1 MANVLV
7 EETSLSNIAS
17 AIREKNGGSATY
29 KPGEMAAAISNLPT
43 GGSNNGEDAFLTRSG
58 SGDYVNDRI
67 ETLGG
72 GAFYQT
78 NYSTITLSN
87 VKVMDGASI
96 IRFNNNLTELNL
108 PALTTI
114 TCTYTEPSKSSTY
127 GMQISNNASLTTL
140 NLPNLTTI
148 SNSVAASFAYNS
160 NLVNISL
167 PSLTTSSLNST
178 FEHCS
183 SLETVDLSSLQ
194 SSSNAYMTFRGCSS
208 LQSVNLPNLTQW
220 GCGNGREEGMFY
232 TFYDCTNLQTVNL
245 PNLTNAGRLDN
256 TFYNCTNLQ
265 TVNLPNLTNATL
277 GNDVFENCVSL
288 QTIELKISNVY
299 GGNIFRNCSSLTQV
313 KAPLASID
321 SSCFSNCSALRK
333 LILPQTDKITTLESS
348 TAFKDTFL
356 DKDGVTNGIY
366 VPSALLNEYRTAT
379 NWVTLASH
387 IHALND

>member
-17 AIREKNGGSATY
+17 AIREKSGDSATY
-29 KPGEMAAAISNLPT
+29 KPGEMAAAISNLPI
-43 GGSNNGEDAFLTRSG
+43 GGNNGEDAFLTRSG

-87 VKVMDGASI
+87 VKVMDGASV
-96 IRFNNNLTELNL
+96 IRFNDNLTTLNL

-114 TCTYTEPSKSSTY
+114 TCTNTGSNQW
-127 GMQISNNASLTTL
+127 GMQISNNPSLTTL

-148 SNSVAASFAYNS
+148 SNSVASSFAYNS

-167 PSLTTSSLNST
+167 PSLTTSSLNNT
-178 FEHCS
+178 FSHCS

-208 LQSVNLPNLTQW
+208 LQSVNLSNLTQW
-220 GCGNGREEGMFY
+220 GCGDGREEGMFY

-277 GNDVFENCVSL
+277 GNSVFEDCVSL
-288 QTIELKISNVY
+288 QSIELKISNVY
-299 GGNIFRNCSSLTQV
+299 GGNIFRNCTSLTQV
-313 KAPLASID
+313 KAPLKSIN

-333 LILPQTDKITTLESS
+333 LILPQTDKVTTLENSN
-348 TAFKDTFL
+348 AFKDTFL

-366 VPSALLNEYRTAT
+366 VPSALLNEYRKAT
-379 NWVTLASH
+379 NWVTLANH

>member
-17 AIREKNGGSATY
+17 AIREKSGGSATY

-43 GGSNNGEDAFLTRSG
+43 GGGSEDEILTRSG

-114 TCTYTEPSKSSTY
+114 TCTYIEPSKSAKY

-140 NLPNLTTI
+140 NFPNLTTM
-148 SNSVAASFAYNS
+148 SDSVAGSFQTNP
-160 NLVNISL
+160 NLVSVSM
-167 PSLTTSSLNST
+167 PSLTTANLMQG
-178 FEHCS
+178 FAYCP

-194 SSSNAYMTFRGCSS
+194 SSSNAQWAFTDCSS
-208 LQSVNLPNLTQW
+208 LQSINLPNLTQW
-220 GCGNGREEGMFY
+220 GEMYE
-232 TFYDCTNLQTVNL
+232 TFRGCTNLQTVNL
-245 PNLTNAGRLDN
+245 PNLTGAILSTGA
-256 TFYNCTNLQ
+256 FQSCT
-265 TVNLPNLTNATL
+265 
-277 GNDVFENCVSL
+277 SL
-288 QTIELKISNVY
+288 QTIELKISTDPVRHWSPFY
-299 GGNIFRNCSSLTQV
+299 GCTSLTKI
-313 KAPLASID
+313 KAPLAHIMGFGKCD
-321 SSCFSNCSALRK
+321 KLRT
-333 LILPQTDKITTLESS
+333 LILPQTDKVAALENN
-348 TAFKDTFL
+348 TAFKDTL
-356 DKDGVTNGIY
+356 IGKNHNSGIY
-366 VPSALLNEYRTAT
+366 VPRVLLNEYKTAT
-379 NWVTLASH
+379 NWVTLSNYIYA
-387 IHALND
+387 IEDYPDITGG

>member
-29 KPGEMAAAISNLPT
+29 KPGEMAAAISNLPI

-58 SGDYVNDRI
+58 SGEYVNDRI

-87 VKVMDGASI
+87 VKVIDGASV
-96 IRFNNNLTELNL
+96 IRYNDNLTTLNL

-114 TCTYTEPSKSSTY
+114 TCTNTGSSSW
-127 GMQISNNASLTTL
+127 GMQISNNSSLTTL

-148 SNSVAASFAYNS
+148 SDSVAASFAYNS

-208 LQSVNLPNLTQW
+208 LQSINLPNLTQW
-220 GCGNGREEGMFY
+220 GSGDGREEGMFY
-232 TFYDCTNLQTVNL
+232 TFYDCSNLQTVNL

-277 GNDVFENCVSL
+277 GNDVFESCVSL

-299 GGNIFRNCSSLTQV
+299 GGNIFRNCTSLTQV

-379 NWVTLASH
+379 NWVTLANH

>member
-17 AIREKNGGSATY
+17 AIREKSGGSATY
-29 KPGEMAAAISNLPT
+29 KPGEMAAAISNLPI
-43 GGSNNGEDAFLTRSG
+43 GSGNEDDFLTRSG
-58 SGDYVNDRI
+58 SGEYVNDRI

-87 VKVMDGASI
+87 VKVMDGGSI

-114 TCTYTEPSKSSTY
+114 TCTYVEPSKSIKY

-167 PSLTTSSLNST
+167 PSLTTANLMQVFT
-178 FEHCS
+178 YCS
-183 SLETVDLSSLQ
+183 SLETVDLPSLQ

-208 LQSVNLPNLTQW
+208 LQSVNLSNLTQW
-220 GCGNGREEGMFY
+220 GGGDGREEGMFY

-277 GNDVFENCVSL
+277 GSSVFEDCVSL

-299 GGNIFRNCSSLTQV
+299 GGRIFKNCTSLTQV
-313 KAPLASID
+313 KAPLTSID
-321 SSCFSNCSALRK
+321 STCFSNCSALRK

-366 VPSALLNEYRTAT
+366 VPSALLNEYRKAT
-379 NWVTLASH
+379 NWVTLANH

>member
-17 AIREKNGGSATY
+17 AIREKSGGSATY
-29 KPGEMAAAISNLPT
+29 KPGEMAAAISNLPI

-58 SGDYVNDRI
+58 SGEYVNDRI
-67 ETLGG
+67 EKLGG

-87 VKVMDGASI
+87 VKVIDGASV
-96 IRFNNNLTELNL
+96 IRYNDNLITLNL

-114 TCTYTEPSKSSTY
+114 TCTNTGLNSW
-127 GMQISNNASLTTL
+127 GMQISNNSSLTTL

-208 LQSVNLPNLTQW
+208 LQSINLPNLTQW
-220 GCGNGREEGMFY
+220 GSGDGREEGMFY
-232 TFYDCTNLQTVNL
+232 TFYDCSNLQTVNL

-277 GNDVFENCVSL
+277 GNDVFESCVSL

-299 GGNIFRNCSSLTQV
+299 GGNIFRNCTSLTQV

-379 NWVTLASH
+379 NWVTLANH

>member
-29 KPGEMAAAISNLPT
+29 KPGEMAAAISNLPI
-43 GGSNNGEDAFLTRSG
+43 GGSNTGEDAFLTRSG

-96 IRFNNNLTELNL
+96 IRFNNNLTALNL

-114 TCTYTEPSKSSTY
+114 TCTYTDPSVHLMMKY
-127 GMQISNNASLTTL
+127 GSQISNNASLTTL

-148 SNSVAASFAYNS
+148 SNSVAASFSNNS
-160 NLVNISL
+160 NLVSVSL
-167 PSLTTSSLNST
+167 PSLTTANLMQG
-178 FEHCS
+178 FAYCP
-183 SLETVDLSSLQ
+183 SLETVNLSSLQ
-194 SSSNAYMTFRGCSS
+194 SSSNAYQTFYNCSN
-208 LQSVNLPNLTQW
+208 LQSINLPNLTQW
-220 GCGNGREEGMFY
+220 GVDDAMMYE
-232 TFYDCTNLQTVNL
+232 TFE
-245 PNLTNAGRLDN
+245 
-256 TFYNCTNLQ
+256 NCTNLQ
-265 TVNLPNLTNATL
+265 TVNLPKLTNAIL
-277 GNDVFENCVSL
+277 GDSTFKNCTSL
-288 QTIELKISNVY
+288 QSIELKCSNSLVFY
-299 GGNIFRNCSSLTQV
+299 NNIFKGCTSLTQV
-313 KAPLASID
+313 KAPLTIIS
-321 SSCFSNCSALRK
+321 SSCFSNCSSLMK
-333 LILPQTDKITTLESS
+333 LILPQTDKVATLESS
-348 TAFKDTFL
+348 TAFADTLL

-379 NWVTLASH
+379 NWVTLANH

>member
-17 AIREKNGGSATY
+17 AIRIKNGGSATY
-29 KPGEMAAAISNLPT
+29 KPGEMAAAISNLPI

-67 ETLGG
+67 EKLGG

-87 VKVMDGASI
+87 VKVIDGASV
-96 IRFNNNLTELNL
+96 IRYNDNLTTLNL

-114 TCTYTEPSKSSTY
+114 TCTNTGSNPW
-127 GMQISNNASLTTL
+127 GMQISNNSSLTTL

-208 LQSVNLPNLTQW
+208 LQSINLPNLTQW
-220 GCGNGREEGMFY
+220 GSGDGREEGMFY

-277 GNDVFENCVSL
+277 GSDVFESCVSL

-299 GGNIFRNCSSLTQV
+299 GGNIFRNCTSLTQV

-366 VPSALLNEYRTAT
+366 VPSALLNEYRNAT
-379 NWVTLASH
+379 NWVTLANH

>member
-17 AIREKNGGSATY
+17 AIREKSGGSATY
-29 KPGEMAAAISNLPT
+29 KPGEMAAAISNLPI
-43 GGSNNGEDAFLTRSG
+43 GGSSEDAFLTRSG

-67 ETLGG
+67 EILGG

-114 TCTYTEPSKSSTY
+114 TCTYTQPSQLAIMKYSS
-127 GMQISNNASLTTL
+127 QISNNASLTTL
-140 NLPNLTTI
+140 NLPNLTTV
-148 SNSVAASFAYNS
+148 SNSVAASFSNNP
-160 NLVNISL
+160 NLVSVSL
-167 PSLTTSSLNST
+167 PSLTTANL
-178 FEHCS
+178 FQGFAYCK
-183 SLETVDLSSLQ
+183 SLETVNLSNLQ
-194 SSSNAYMTFRGCSS
+194 SSSNAYQTFYSCTN
-208 LQSVNLPNLTQW
+208 LQSINLPNLTQW
-220 GCGNGREEGMFY
+220 GVDGAMMYE
-232 TFYDCTNLQTVNL
+232 TFEDCTNLQTINL
-245 PNLTNAGRLDN
+245 PKLTDAILGDS
-256 TFYNCTNLQ
+256 TFRNCK
-265 TVNLPNLTNATL
+265 
-277 GNDVFENCVSL
+277 SL
-288 QTIELKISNVY
+288 QSIELKCSNSLVFY
-299 GGNIFRNCSSLTQV
+299 NSIFKGCTSLTQV
-313 KAPLASID
+313 KAPLTIIS

-333 LILPQTDKITTLESS
+333 LILPQTDKVATLESS

-379 NWVTLASH
+379 NWVTLANH

>member
-17 AIREKNGGSATY
+17 AIREKSGGSATY
-29 KPGEMAAAISNLPT
+29 KPGEMAAAISNLST
-43 GGSNNGEDAFLTRSG
+43 GGGNGEDDFLTRSG

-114 TCTYTEPSKSSTY
+114 TCTYSDPSLLPIMKYSS
-127 GMQISNNASLTTL
+127 QISNNSSLTTL

-148 SNSVAASFAYNS
+148 SDSVAASFSNNS
-160 NLVNISL
+160 NLVSVSL
-167 PSLTTSSLNST
+167 PSLTTANLMQG
-178 FEHCS
+178 FAYCK
-183 SLETVDLSSLQ
+183 SLETVNLSNLQ
-194 SSSNAYMTFRGCSS
+194 SSSNAYQTFYSCTN
-208 LQSVNLPNLTQW
+208 LQSINLPNLTQW
-220 GCGNGREEGMFY
+220 GVDGAMMYE
-232 TFYDCTNLQTVNL
+232 TFEDCTNLQTVNL
-245 PNLTNAGRLDN
+245 PKLTNAILGDS
-256 TFYNCTNLQ
+256 TFRNCK
-265 TVNLPNLTNATL
+265 
-277 GNDVFENCVSL
+277 SL
-288 QTIELKISNVY
+288 QSIELKCSNSLVFY
-299 GGNIFRNCSSLTQV
+299 NSIFKGCTSLTQV
-313 KAPLASID
+313 KAPLTIIS

-333 LILPQTDKITTLESS
+333 LILPQTDKVATLESS

-379 NWVTLASH
+379 NWVTLANH

>member
-17 AIREKNGGSATY
+17 AIREKSGGSATY
-29 KPGEMAAAISNLPT
+29 KPGEMAAAISNLPI
-43 GGSNNGEDAFLTRSG
+43 GGSNNGEDDFLTRSG

-96 IRFNNNLTELNL
+96 IRFNNNLTTLNL

-114 TCTYTEPSKSSTY
+114 TCTNIGSNPW
-127 GMQISNNASLTTL
+127 GMQISNNPSLTTL

-183 SLETVDLSSLQ
+183 SLETVELSSLQ

-208 LQSVNLPNLTQW
+208 LQSINLSNLTQW
-220 GCGNGREEGMFY
+220 GSGDGREEGMFY

-277 GNDVFENCVSL
+277 GNNVFENCVSL

-299 GGNIFRNCSSLTQV
+299 GGDIFRNCTSLTQV
-313 KAPLASID
+313 KAPLKSIN
-321 SSCFSNCSALRK
+321 STCFSNCSALRK

-366 VPSALLNEYRTAT
+366 VPSALLNEYRKAT
-379 NWVTLASH
+379 NWVTLANH

>member
-17 AIREKNGGSATY
+17 AIREKSGGSATY

-87 VKVMDGASI
+87 VKVIDGASV
-96 IRFNNNLTELNL
+96 IRFNDNLTTLNL

-114 TCTYTEPSKSSTY
+114 TCTNTGSNSW
-127 GMQISNNASLTTL
+127 GMQISNNSSLTTL

-183 SLETVDLSSLQ
+183 SLETVDLSILQ

-208 LQSVNLPNLTQW
+208 LQSINLPNLTQW
-220 GCGNGREEGMFY
+220 GCGDGREEGMFY

-277 GNDVFENCVSL
+277 GNNVFENCVSL

-299 GGNIFRNCSSLTQV
+299 GGNIFRNCTSLTQV
-313 KAPLASID
+313 KAPLKSIN
-321 SSCFSNCSALRK
+321 STCFSNCSALRK

-366 VPSALLNEYRTAT
+366 VPSALLNEYRNAT
-379 NWVTLASH
+379 NWVTLANH

>member
-17 AIREKNGGSATY
+17 AIREKSGDSATY
-29 KPGEMAAAISNLPT
+29 KPGEMAAAISNLPI
-43 GGSNNGEDAFLTRSG
+43 GGGNDEDAFLTRSG

-87 VKVMDGASI
+87 VKVIDGASV
-96 IRFNNNLTELNL
+96 IRYNDNLTTLNL

-114 TCTYTEPSKSSTY
+114 TCTNTGSNSW
-127 GMQISNNASLTTL
+127 GMQISNNSSLTTL

-148 SNSVAASFAYNS
+148 SDSVAASFAYNS

-167 PSLTTSSLNST
+167 PLLTTSSLNST

-208 LQSVNLPNLTQW
+208 LQSINLPNLTQW
-220 GCGNGREEGMFY
+220 GSGDGREEGMFY
-232 TFYDCTNLQTVNL
+232 TFYDCSNLQTVNL

-299 GGNIFRNCSSLTQV
+299 GGNIFRNCTSLTQV

-379 NWVTLASH
+379 NWVTLANH

>member
-17 AIREKNGGSATY
+17 AIREKSGGSATY
-29 KPGEMAAAISNLPT
+29 KPGEMAAAISNLPI
-43 GGSNNGEDAFLTRSG
+43 GGSNDEDAFLTRSG
-58 SGDYVNDRI
+58 SGEYVNDRI
-67 ETLGG
+67 EKLGG

-96 IRFNNNLTELNL
+96 IRYNDNLTTLNL

-114 TCTYTEPSKSSTY
+114 TCTNTGSNQW
-127 GMQISNNASLTTL
+127 GMQISNNPSLTTL

-167 PSLTTSSLNST
+167 PSLTTANLSQVFS
-178 FEHCS
+178 HCT

-208 LQSVNLPNLTQW
+208 LQSINLSNLTQW
-220 GCGNGREEGMFY
+220 GSGDGREEGMFY

-277 GNDVFENCVSL
+277 GSSVFEDCISL

-299 GGNIFRNCSSLTQV
+299 GGRIFSNCTSLTQV

-321 SSCFSNCSALRK
+321 SSCFSNCSALKK
-333 LILPQTDKITTLESS
+333 LILPQTDKVTVLESS
-348 TAFKDTFL
+348 TAFADTLL

-379 NWVTLASH
+379 NWVTLANH

>member
-17 AIREKNGGSATY
+17 AIREKSGGSATY

-43 GGSNNGEDAFLTRSG
+43 GGNEDDFLTRSG

-87 VKVMDGASI
+87 VKIIDGASV
-96 IRFNNNLTELNL
+96 IRYNDNLTALNL

-114 TCTYTEPSKSSTY
+114 TCTNAGSNQW
-127 GMQISNNASLTTL
+127 GMQISNNPSLTTL
-140 NLPNLTTI
+140 NFPNLTTI
-148 SNSVAASFAYNS
+148 SDSVAASFAYNN

-167 PSLTTSSLNST
+167 PSLTTSKLNST
-178 FEHCS
+178 FEHCT

-208 LQSVNLPNLTQW
+208 LQSINLSNLTQW
-220 GCGNGREEGMFY
+220 GSGNGREEGMFY
-232 TFYDCTNLQTVNL
+232 TFYDCTNLQTINL
-245 PNLTNAGRLDN
+245 PNLTNAGRMDN

-277 GNDVFENCVSL
+277 GSSVFEDCVSL

-299 GGNIFRNCSSLTQV
+299 GGRIFKNCTSLTQV

-321 SSCFSNCSALRK
+321 STCFSNCSALRK

-366 VPSALLNEYRTAT
+366 VPSALLNEYRKAT
-379 NWVTLASH
+379 NWVTLANH